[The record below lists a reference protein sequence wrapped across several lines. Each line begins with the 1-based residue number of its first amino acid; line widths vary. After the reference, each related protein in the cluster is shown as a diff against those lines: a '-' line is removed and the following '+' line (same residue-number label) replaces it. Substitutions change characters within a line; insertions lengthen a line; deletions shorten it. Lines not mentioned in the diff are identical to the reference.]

1 PNAPLS
7 WWRRRCGDGD
17 DVGGGGCGVVSVWRG
32 DSGGGLW
39 CRQRGDDGSHGGAT
53 VVVTAEVVL
62 GGGDKRGKWRRVI

>member
-1 PNAPLS
+1 PNVPFS

-17 DVGGGGCGVVSVWRG
+17 DVGGGCGVVSVWRG

-39 CRQRGDDGSHGGAT
+39 CRQRGDDGSHVGTA

-62 GGGDKRGKWRRVI
+62 GGGDKI